1 MMLQLF
7 LKNGWKNRFQVS
19 EVLTIFII
27 FESSVIEFC
36 FSVRKAMFINSLLNY
51 VKIDIKSLFF
61 YLSMSIYVIFNLVL

>member
-7 LKNGWKNRFQVS
+7 LKNGWKNRFQIS

-61 YLSMSIYVIFNLVL
+61 YLSMSIYFIFNLVL

>member
-7 LKNGWKNRFQVS
+7 LKNGWKNRFQIS

-61 YLSMSIYVIFNLVL
+61 ICQCLFMLFLI

>member
-7 LKNGWKNRFQVS
+7 LKNGWKNRFQIS

>member
-7 LKNGWKNRFQVS
+7 LKNGWKNRFQIS

-61 YLSMSIYVIFNLVL
+61 YFSMSIYVIFNLVL

>member
-7 LKNGWKNRFQVS
+7 LKNGWKNRFQIS

-27 FESSVIEFC
+27 FEFSVIEFC